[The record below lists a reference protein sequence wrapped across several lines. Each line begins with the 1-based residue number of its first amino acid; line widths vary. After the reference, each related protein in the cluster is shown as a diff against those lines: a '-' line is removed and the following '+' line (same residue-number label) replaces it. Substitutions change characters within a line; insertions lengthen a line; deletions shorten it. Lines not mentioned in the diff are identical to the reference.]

1 MHRTYERLRTE
12 RVRNCARL
20 RVPMD
25 TPARLLRLLVLFSAR
40 AAWRAD
46 ELAERLE
53 VTERT
58 LRRDVVRLREL
69 GYPIEG
75 TTGPYGGYALGA
87 GGRMPPLLLDD
98 DEAVAVSVGLREASH
113 TADPMIADAAMSA
126 LTKLAQVLP
135 SGLRERV
142 DTLGEMTVG
151 FGATGGRFSEPT
163 SSSLALRGPDGR
175 DRVSGSHT
183 EQRPPERAPA
193 TRAAM
198 GQAPQ
203 APRGRSPQRMVGVL
217 MTLAAA
223 CRRERRMRF
232 DYTTGDDRTGRRHVD
247 PHRLVSLRRRWYLV
261 AFDLDRDDWRTF
273 RIDRITGPVETGAR
287 CAVRDAPDPA
297 ALVSEGVAVRAYDVH
312 ARIRMLAPRSEVA
325 EVISPSVGVIEQT
338 GDGAT
343 ETFVRMG
350 GDPDWIARYVAGL
363 PFPCEVL
370 EPPEVRKEVR
380 TLARRL
386 LQTHRP

>member
-1 MHRTYERLRTE
+1 
-12 RVRNCARL
+12 
-20 RVPMD
+20 MD
-25 TPARLLRLLVLFSAR
+25 TPARLLRLLVLFSSR
-40 AAWRAD
+40 ATWRAD
-46 ELAERLE
+46 ELVERLE

-98 DEAVAVSVGLREASH
+98 DEAVAVSVGLREVSH

-151 FGATGGRFSEPT
+151 IAAGGGRFSAPT
-163 SSSLALRGPDGR
+163 GGAGL
-175 DRVSGSHT
+175 
-183 EQRPPERAPA
+183 E
-193 TRAAM
+193 
-198 GQAPQ
+198 
-203 APRGRSPQRMVGVL
+203 VGVL

-232 DYTTGDDRTGRRHVD
+232 DYTTGDDRTNRRHVD

-273 RIDRITGPVETGAR
+273 RVDRIAGPVETGAR
-287 CAVRDAPDPA
+287 CAIRDAPDPA
-297 ALVSEGVAVRAYDVH
+297 ELVSEGVAVRVYDVH
-312 ARIRMLAPRSEVA
+312 ARIRVLAPRAEVA
-325 EVISPSVGVIEQT
+325 EVIGPTVGVIERT
-338 GDGAT
+338 GDSAT
-343 ETFVRMG
+343 DTFVRIG
-350 GDPDWIARYVAGL
+350 GDPDWIARYLAGL

-370 EPPEVRKEVR
+370 EPPEVRKELR
-380 TLARRL
+380 ILARRL